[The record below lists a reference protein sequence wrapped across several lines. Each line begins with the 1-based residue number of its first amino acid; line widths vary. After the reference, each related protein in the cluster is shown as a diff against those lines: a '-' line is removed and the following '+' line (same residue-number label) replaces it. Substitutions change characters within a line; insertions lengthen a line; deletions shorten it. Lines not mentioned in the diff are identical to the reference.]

1 MTRHGAGRPR
11 SFSGRSRAQTQPT
24 GKRLTEP
31 HRAPERDTI
40 RAGRIPERV
49 IFFPGAGQR
58 ILSDLPGAE
67 RDTMSGALS
76 DRERAGIS
84 PAEKRR
90 TEFYNGRSGP
100 QHNERSGT
108 P

>member
-1 MTRHGAGRPR
+1 MTRPGAGRPR
-11 SFSGRSRAQTQPT
+11 SFSGRSRAQTQPP
-24 GKRLTEP
+24 GKRLTG
-31 HRAPERDTI
+31 AYSVPERDTI
-40 RAGRIPERV
+40 RAGQIPERV
-49 IFFPGAGQR
+49 IFFPGAGRR

-67 RDTMSGALS
+67 RDTISGALS

-90 TEFYNGRSGP
+90 TEFYSGRSGP